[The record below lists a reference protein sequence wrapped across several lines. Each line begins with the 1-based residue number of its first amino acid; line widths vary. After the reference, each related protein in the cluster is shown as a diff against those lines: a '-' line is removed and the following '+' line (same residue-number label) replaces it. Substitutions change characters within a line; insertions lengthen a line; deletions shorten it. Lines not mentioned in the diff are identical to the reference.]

1 MKPLRENNPL
11 RRWLAGLVES
21 SFQEDV
27 GLSNPDLLDYIADLL
42 AEFIHM
48 ERINQ
53 LCDGSGRT
61 VEDVAAMLSVA
72 SSPPI
77 AANTERQR
85 ELHRHIGDYTLF
97 WTGVYPENLKRMHHR
112 HARDGLLDYFEQ
124 GKYSYAIAS
133 RLSTPDTTPPASVLR
148 RLSEDFEYC
157 VYGLGLV
164 RKGWEQAGGTGPAPG
179 GLLQP

>member
-42 AEFIHM
+42 TEFIHM
-48 ERINQ
+48 ERISQ

-77 AANTERQR
+77 VANTERQR

-112 HARDGLLDYFEQ
+112 QARDGLLDYFEQ

-133 RLSTPDTTPPASVLR
+133 RLSTPDTTPPASVLQ

-164 RKGWEQAGGTGPAPG
+164 RKGWEQAGGTGPTPG
-179 GLLQP
+179 ELLQP